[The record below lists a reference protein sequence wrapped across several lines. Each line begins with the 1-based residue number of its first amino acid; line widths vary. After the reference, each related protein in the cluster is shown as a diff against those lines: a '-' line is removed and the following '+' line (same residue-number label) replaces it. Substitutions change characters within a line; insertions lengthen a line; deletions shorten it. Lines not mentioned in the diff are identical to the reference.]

1 MSPDDR
7 ARRRLERLLVGS
19 LGDEAT
25 RALMDELWRRDPA
38 DFETRMLARF
48 DQVDAR
54 FADIDRRFDQL
65 DLRFEASEQR
75 LRASFFEEMNRQTR
89 LLFFGMVG
97 AMFTSASLAFAA
109 VRFG

>member
-1 MSPDDR
+1 
-7 ARRRLERLLVGS
+7 
-19 LGDEAT
+19 
-25 RALMDELWRRDPA
+25 MDELWRRDPA

-48 DQVDAR
+48 DRIDAR
-54 FADIDRRFDQL
+54 FADIDRRFEQVDRRFDQVDRRFELMDQRFDQL